1 MSQPRIVWL
10 DTRADADEKAIGPEA
25 AGLVR
30 LSRIGLPVP
39 AGFCL
44 IVAAY
49 HEHVETNGIVRLIA
63 SALDSVDPT
72 QSILREIRETIIRAP
87 MTEATRRA
95 IETQY
100 HRLGA
105 TYVAVRSSATAED
118 LPGQS
123 FAGQYDTYL
132 GITGLDECLAA
143 VKQCWASLWTERAWG
158 YRQQNGF
165 DQRAVGMAV
174 IVQALVPADAS
185 GVLFT
190 ADPATGRSDRIMIE
204 ACFGLGEALVSGRVT
219 PDRFLVRKRDLHLLS
234 GTIGDKRLESV
245 LDSQGAVC
253 QQPVPPE
260 RMSQAS
266 IPRRTTIRLAR
277 LAKRAEAKLG
287 SPQDMEWAATWK
299 DGLVPAVPAHHHD
312 PSRRVLGGPPG
323 LDQCEPGRGTSGRDD
338 THDLIVHQV
347 SPTMHFCNRP

>member
-1 MSQPRIVWL
+1 
-10 DTRADADEKAIGPEA
+10 
-25 AGLVR
+25 
-30 LSRIGLPVP
+30 
-39 AGFCL
+39 
-44 IVAAY
+44 
-49 HEHVETNGIVRLIA
+49 
-63 SALDSVDPT
+63 
-72 QSILREIRETIIRAP
+72 

-118 LPGQS
+118 LPDQS

-132 GITGLDECLAA
+132 GITDLDECLAA
-143 VKQCWASLWTERAWG
+143 VKQCWASLWTERAWD

-234 GTIGDKRLESV
+234 KTLSDKEIESV
-245 LDSQGAVC
+245 LDQHGGIR
-253 QQPVPPE
+253 QQSIAPE
-260 RMSQAS
+260 RMSHPA
-266 IPRRTTIRLAR
+266 IDRRTTIRLAR
-277 LAKRAEAKLG
+277 LAKRAEARLG
-287 SPQDMEWAATWK
+287 SPQDMEWAVQGRTVFF
-299 DGLVPAVPAHHHD
+299 LQVPAHHRD
-312 PSRRVLGGPPG
+312 SRRRVLGGSPG
-323 LDQCEPGRGTSGRDD
+323 LDQCEPRRGAPGRDD
-338 THDLIVHQV
+338 THDLFLHRV
-347 SPTMHFCNRP
+347 SPTTRS